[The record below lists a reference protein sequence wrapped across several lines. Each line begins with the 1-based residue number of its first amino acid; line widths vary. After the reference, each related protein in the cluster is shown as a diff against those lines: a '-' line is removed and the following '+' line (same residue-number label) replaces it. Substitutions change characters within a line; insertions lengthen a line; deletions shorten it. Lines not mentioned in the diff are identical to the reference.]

1 MDEAS
6 VISPSTGRRHGMGRC
21 SRTRRSSS
29 EFTVG
34 WKPVS
39 SPGPTPCPPGTFWR
53 STWMTARR
61 SKSAVLLIRLGRRD
75 EIPHAHDLLNQLQR
89 ADSSVPEPLFFRYS
103 SVTGILFQFPKVM
116 FDRHAVPLPQ
126 KVSWWFFSR
135 VRYCCCCVTPG
146 GFIMRRQVRGAGKRI
161 SSGIRPHQPASAK
174 IVAPRRCKVAFDPVV
189 PDGSAHP
196 IVVDVQIPHA
206 QEFQDRTTSADY
218 SAVTEASII
227 HDTSVTGIPVQF
239 LRVAPC
245 CNTEPLSRTDFPYLL
260 MRVRYSGSV

>member
-1 MDEAS
+1 
-6 VISPSTGRRHGMGRC
+6 
-21 SRTRRSSS
+21 
-29 EFTVG
+29 
-34 WKPVS
+34 
-39 SPGPTPCPPGTFWR
+39 
-53 STWMTARR
+53 MT
-61 SKSAVLLIRLGRRD
+61 
-75 EIPHAHDLLNQLQR
+75 
-89 ADSSVPEPLFFRYS
+89 
-103 SVTGILFQFPKVM
+103 
-116 FDRHAVPLPQ
+116 
-126 KVSWWFFSR
+126 
-135 VRYCCCCVTPG
+135 
-146 GFIMRRQVRGAGKRI
+146 RQVRGAGKRI
-161 SSGIRPHQPASAK
+161 SSGIRPHQPASSK

-260 MRVRYSGSV
+260 MRVRYSGSVWHQGGYQLARTTFGLGRRQPRPNGHPWTSVARPAAMKNLGRYGRALGISLVDPDHMQAANSW